1 MKKILCAVMALVML
15 AAMLV
20 GCGSTSNNGG
30 NENPGNT
37 PSDPETVS
45 YEPVKITEKYTFED
59 PTDIEFD
66 KRYVIAC
73 NENSPMVAAAAS
85 YGMSAAYTILYAK
98 EVAPVA
104 QYDFMVVDTEEHAQ
118 GVIDLYASQG
128 TALKALD
135 DDATVV
141 YASSDGDTVE
151 GSIVAM
157 QSAGVI
163 SETTVSAYVEFYSQT
178 IGGKVQ

>member
-66 KRYVIAC
+66 KRYVITC
-73 NENSPMVAAAAS
+73 DENSPMVAAAAS

-98 EVAPVA
+98 EDAPVA

-141 YASSDGDTVE
+141 YTSSDGDTVE

-157 QSAGVI
+157 QSAGII

>member
-30 NENPGNT
+30 NKPA
-37 PSDPETVS
+37 DPETVS
-45 YEPVKITEKYTFED
+45 YDPVKISKNYTFED

-66 KRYVIAC
+66 KRYVITC
-73 NENSPMVAAAAS
+73 DETSPMVASAAS

-98 EVAPVA
+98 EDAPVA

-157 QSAGVI
+157 QSAGII

-178 IGGKVQ
+178 IGGKIQ

>member
-1 MKKILCAVMALVML
+1 MKKILCAVMTLVML
-15 AAMLV
+15 AAMLTA
-20 GCGSTSNNGG
+20 CGSTSG
-30 NENPGNT
+30 NEKPAN
-37 PSDPETVS
+37 ETVS
-45 YEPVKITEKYTFED
+45 YDPVKISENYTFEQ
-59 PTDIEFD
+59 
-66 KRYVIAC
+66 RYVITC
-73 NENSPMVAAAAS
+73 DETSPMVASAAS
-85 YGMSAAYTILYAK
+85 YGMSATYTILYAK
-98 EVAPVA
+98 EDAPVA

-141 YASSDGDTVE
+141 YTSSDGDTVE

-157 QSAGVI
+157 QSAGMI

>member
-1 MKKILCAVMALVML
+1 MKKILCAVMTLVML
-15 AAMLV
+15 AAMLTA
-20 GCGSTSNNGG
+20 CGSTSGNGG

-66 KRYVIAC
+66 KRYVITC
-73 NENSPMVAAAAS
+73 DENSPMVAATAS

-98 EVAPVA
+98 EDAPVA

>member
-1 MKKILCAVMALVML
+1 MKKILCAVMTLVML
-15 AAMLV
+15 AAMLTA
-20 GCGSTSNNGG
+20 CASNSNNGG
-30 NENPGNT
+30 NEPA
-37 PSDPETVS
+37 DPETVS
-45 YEPVKITEKYTFED
+45 YEPVKITENYTFED

-66 KRYVIAC
+66 KRYVITC
-73 NENSPMVAAAAS
+73 DETSPMVASAAS
-85 YGMSAAYTILYAK
+85 YGMSATYTILYAK
-98 EVAPVA
+98 EDAPVA

-128 TALKALD
+128 TALKTLD

-157 QSAGVI
+157 LSAGMI
-163 SETTVSAYVEFYSQT
+163 SEATVSAYVEFYSQT

>member
-1 MKKILCAVMALVML
+1 MKRILCAVMTLVML
-15 AAMLV
+15 AAMLTA
-20 GCGSTSNNGG
+20 CASNSNNGG
-30 NENPGNT
+30 NEPA
-37 PSDPETVS
+37 DPETVS

-73 NENSPMVAAAAS
+73 DENSSMVAAAAS

-98 EVAPVA
+98 EDAPVA

-157 QSAGVI
+157 QSAGMI